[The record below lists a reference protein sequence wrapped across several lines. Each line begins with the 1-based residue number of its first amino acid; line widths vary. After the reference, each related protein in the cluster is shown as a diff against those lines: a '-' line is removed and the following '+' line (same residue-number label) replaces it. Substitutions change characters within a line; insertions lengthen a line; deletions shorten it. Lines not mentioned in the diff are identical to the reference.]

1 MKVYIAGRISG
12 YEGYKEHFKREQLK
26 LEADGHVV
34 LNPAE
39 LPKGLNQEEYMR
51 ICISMLYVCDCI
63 YMLAGWEFSVGATI
77 EHGLAN
83 QANKLVVYEEDK

>member
-1 MKVYIAGRISG
+1 MKVYIAGRITG
-12 YEGYKEHFKREQLK
+12 YDNYKEHFKKAQNR

-39 LPKGLNQEEYMR
+39 LPKGLSQEEYMR

-63 YMLAGWEFSVGATI
+63 YMLTGWEQSLGASI
-77 EHGLAN
+77 EYNLAK
-83 QANKLVVYEEDK
+83 QANKLIIEEEDK